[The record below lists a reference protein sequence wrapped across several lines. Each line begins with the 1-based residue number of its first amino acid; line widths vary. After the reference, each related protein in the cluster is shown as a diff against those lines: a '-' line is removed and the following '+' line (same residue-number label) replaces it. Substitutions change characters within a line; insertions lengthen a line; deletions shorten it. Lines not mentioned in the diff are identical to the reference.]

1 MSDLERWCKRFSDS
15 NISFAKQHQFPQI
28 VHLLFDCQ
36 WSDHVMNIYQL
47 LVPICVW
54 AVKLLLLIESV
65 ERREDLNIAA
75 SVHPSTFCFVFRLFD
90 VWIKYWRRPLEPIY
104 HFMDIWFPSRAT
116 VNFNFTLACSLDVAL
131 EVSQVSFLVVF
142 FVSVFVQIQFPVLEL
157 YSIPAIVTIL
167 SNEHQLNV
175 KLIWHLSQISA
186 LSQIGSFSLNIT
198 GFLVSFKLAFR
209 SLVSFSQEILPSNRT

>member
-142 FVSVFVQIQFPVLEL
+142 FVCFCTNSVSSFGVVFNPSNCHNPVKWTPAQCKTHLTFVTDLC
-157 YSIPAIVTIL
+157 SL
-167 SNEHQLNV
+167 SNWIIFTEYNRFPCFL
-175 KLIWHLSQISA
+175 QISISI
-186 LSQIGSFSLNIT
+186 L
-198 GFLVSFKLAFR
+198 GFLLTGNS
-209 SLVSFSQEILPSNRT
+209 P